1 MSATA
6 KTTPATPAA
15 DLAGTATSLFGNGL
29 AQMVEMQKMVIDLT
43 VKQSATTLE
52 ALKGAF
58 PVKSQAPCT
67 RVLEAAGQTMKECA
81 AIQKKVLDLVQEQ
94 GAAMADAVKVPDLS
108 KSMNTA
114 VTMLQQSAA
123 HTIGVQKSALN
134 IASQQNNAVGDAVRR
149 QFPNTAASLVV
160 ESVQRGMDILLEN
173 QTEFLDMTAKHL
185 DMAAKQMKQ
194 TVNS

>member
-1 MSATA
+1 
-6 KTTPATPAA
+6 
-15 DLAGTATSLFGNGL
+15 
-29 AQMVEMQKMVIDLT
+29 
-43 VKQSATTLE
+43 
-52 ALKGAF
+52 
-58 PVKSQAPCT
+58 
-67 RVLEAAGQTMKECA
+67 VLEAAGQTMKECA